1 MAVNMNWGLIGYG
14 KFAKKIEN
22 SFTNSQTSNLKYIAS
37 KSLHKENTFLKK
49 SKDKIF
55 YSSYM
60 DLINNKDVKNIY
72 IATTNNLHKN
82 LIIEAANNG
91 KNIICEKP
99 ACLNERDFSECIK
112 AIKSN
117 NVFFMEGL
125 MYLHHPQI
133 LKSIQIIKNGEI
145 GKVKNI
151 FASFGYKIGKKF
163 LFFELKKIDTKSRI
177 FSPELEVAH
186 LRSWL
191 LPVNCSF
198 TLF

>member
-14 KFAKKIEN
+14 KFAKKIEH
-22 SFTNSQTSNLKYIAS
+22 SFTNSQIANLRYIAS
-37 KSLHKENTFLKK
+37 KSFHKENISLKK
-49 SKDKIF
+49 LKDKIV
-55 YSSYM
+55 YSSYI

-99 ACLNERDFSECIK
+99 ACLNEKDFSECIK

-145 GKVKNI
+145 GKIKNI
-151 FASFGYKIGKKF
+151 VASFGYKIGRKF
-163 LFFELKKIDTKSRI
+163 LFFELKKLTQNQEYSVP
-177 FSPELEVAH
+177 SLEVAQ
-186 LRSWL
+186 
-191 LPVNCSF
+191 F
-198 TLF
+198 TILAVTR